1 MQQQQQQ
8 QEEVSVRPQCVCGW
22 DEWWGVISVL
32 NTAIIHTSI
41 DSFSSTEAAPSP
53 WSATTAST
61 AAMLANPLNVAKAKG
76 KKEWRGVE
84 ERGRGGAYLGSGAE
98 ERALKA
104 WKSSFSKISTF

>member
-1 MQQQQQQ
+1 
-8 QEEVSVRPQCVCGW
+8 
-22 DEWWGVISVL
+22 
-32 NTAIIHTSI
+32 
-41 DSFSSTEAAPSP
+41 
-53 WSATTAST
+53 
-61 AAMLANPLNVAKAKG
+61 MLANPLNVAKAKG